1 MYDYGNARIAAL
13 RSRLLD
19 ASQLRRLATSETPDA
34 FLTALERAEDWR
46 AILRET
52 APLFSDPQAAVATA
66 IERHRSARSR
76 AMIGWY
82 DGPTRRLA
90 EALVMGL
97 DLERLVAI
105 TRRRHGGA
113 SASAIGSSVT
123 AGALLDVATLG
134 AIARTS
140 GEADLERVLVR
151 AGVLTAAEARTLSA
165 DAGGT
170 DQRRLEDRIVH
181 AFDTARARRAAGRG
195 QAARRVRAILAD
207 ERAVR
212 TAVVAE
218 LGEDGPSAAWL
229 VERSLTLARLDRIA
243 RLGPRDP
250 LGIGTVAG
258 YAAAIEAQAIRLRA
272 SLARVVSGWG
282 QDLLVPFLGAGRG

>member
-19 ASQLRRLATSETPDA
+19 ASQLRRLAASETPDA
-34 FLTALERAEDWR
+34 YLAALERADDWR
-46 AILRET
+46 ATLRET

-76 AMIGWY
+76 AMIRWY
-82 DGPTRRLA
+82 DGPTRRLV

-123 AGALLDVATLG
+123 AGALLDLATLG

-140 GEADLERVLVR
+140 REEDLGRVLVR
-151 AGVLTAAEARTLSA
+151 AGVLTAAEARTLSS
-165 DAGGT
+165 DASGQ
-170 DQRRLEDRIVH
+170 DQRRLEERVVH
-181 AFDTARARRAAGRG
+181 AFDTARERRAAGRG
-195 QAARRVRAILAD
+195 EAARRVRAILAD

-218 LGEDGPSAAWL
+218 LGDAGPSAAWL
-229 VERSLTLARLDRIA
+229 VERSLTLTRLDRIA

-250 LGIGTVAG
+250 LGIGSVAG